1 MRTEK
6 TGSPLSSAAVLRLRA
21 EERMGSNTAESRLP
35 QSQEAVEQMV
45 HEYEVHQIELVM
57 QNEELRQAR
66 YETES
71 ALQKYTDLYESAPGG
86 DFTLDRNGF
95 ITAANLAAAD
105 LLRIERS
112 LIIGRSFELFIRE
125 EFRPRFTAFLEAVF
139 AGASSES
146 CAVVILNNINQ
157 PLTVQIEA
165 AACTSGEECR
175 LSLVDITGLKQN
187 GPKQKKEQTT
197 ADLTRV
203 KPDMMELELG
213 VCTLRQAVD
222 ASLEMLREKIRNGAI
237 DLTMDLAPE
246 IDERIVA
253 DEGMLEQI
261 MFSLLSNAVRFTPAG
276 GSINVSAA
284 RDAAFITIT
293 VADTG
298 AGICEEDIPK
308 LFDVFTP
315 LDSVYSKKLEG
326 TGLELSLIRRLVE
339 LHGGTIRVES
349 QRGTGSRFS
358 FTIPLRNCVGIT

>member
-1 MRTEK
+1 
-6 TGSPLSSAAVLRLRA
+6 
-21 EERMGSNTAESRLP
+21 
-35 QSQEAVEQMV
+35 MV

-95 ITAANLAAAD
+95 IAAANLAAAD

-139 AGASSES
+139 AGAGSES

-187 GPKQKKEQTT
+187 GPKLSGKEM
-197 ADLTRV
+197 
-203 KPDMMELELG
+203 P
-213 VCTLRQAVD
+213 
-222 ASLEMLREKIRNGAI
+222 
-237 DLTMDLAPE
+237 
-246 IDERIVA
+246 
-253 DEGMLEQI
+253 
-261 MFSLLSNAVRFTPAG
+261 
-276 GSINVSAA
+276 
-284 RDAAFITIT
+284 
-293 VADTG
+293 
-298 AGICEEDIPK
+298 
-308 LFDVFTP
+308 
-315 LDSVYSKKLEG
+315 
-326 TGLELSLIRRLVE
+326 
-339 LHGGTIRVES
+339 
-349 QRGTGSRFS
+349 
-358 FTIPLRNCVGIT
+358 